1 MGKIIRPRLLK
12 GFRDFLPPQQQVRQE
27 LLRLLK
33 SVLVQ
38 YGFVPIDTP
47 LLEYSEILLGK
58 GGGETEKQI
67 YRFSDQ
73 GGRDVALRFDLT
85 IPLARYVAQHVSEL
99 HLPLRCYHIGKV
111 FRGENTQRGR
121 YREFMQFDFD
131 IVGSEDAVADFEILQ
146 LIVDLFAAID
156 MPVTIHLSHRDL
168 IPIFLAQCSPN
179 QVLLKHMVDLR
190 LIIDKLPK
198 IGLAQLRAQL
208 DELLPADERRHID
221 PLLEFITLG
230 IRHPSSEALHY
241 LNSILKDRSGNHQ
254 KWTALA
260 RYFESIFHWA
270 KSTHALEKLALSPHI
285 TRGLDYYTGLLFETF
300 ATQYPEV
307 GAICSGG
314 RYDNLASLYSTQQF
328 AGVGGSIGIDRL
340 LAFLFDTLQLSSTT
354 LPDLLII
361 MRDQRWREHY
371 IALSYNLRQRGIRC
385 ELYPQVAKLNRQL
398 QYAEHKGIDHSLNWH
413 GATASPYMELRNH
426 QHRISRYCKS
436 MESIVDLL
444 HLYRDLP
451 THYQWVYEHPTEM
464 LTLNTPSLP
473 SNAILSSSRW
483 QHLLQDISECQ
494 GAINLS
500 NGNS

>member
-1 MGKIIRPRLLK
+1 MGKIITPRLLK
-12 GFRDFLPPQQQVRQE
+12 GFRDLLPPQQQIRQE
-27 LLRLLK
+27 LLGLLK

-58 GGGETEKQI
+58 GGGETERQI

-99 HLPLRCYHIGKV
+99 QLPLRCYHIGKV

-131 IVGSEDAVADFEILQ
+131 IVGSEDAVADFEILR

-156 MPVTIHLSHRDL
+156 LSVVIHISHREL

-179 QVLLKHMVDLR
+179 QVLLNRIVDLR
-190 LIIDKLPK
+190 IIIDKLPK
-198 IGLAQLRAQL
+198 IGLPQVKAQLN
-208 DELLPADERRHID
+208 ELLPSDERRHID

-230 IRHPSSEALHY
+230 MHLPSSEALHY
-241 LNSILKDRSGNHQ
+241 LNTTLSNNHQ
-254 KWTALA
+254 KWSALA
-260 RYFESIFHWA
+260 AYFECIFHWA
-270 KSTHALEKLALSPHI
+270 KTTSSLEQLVLSPHI

-300 ATQYPEV
+300 VTQQSDI

-314 RYDNLASLYSTQQF
+314 RYDNLASLYSNQQF

-340 LAFLFDTLQLSSTT
+340 LTLPSTVLQLSPTT

-361 MRDQRWREHY
+361 MRDQRWRERS
-371 IALSYNLRQRGIRC
+371 ITLSHNLRQQNIRC
-385 ELYPQVAKLNRQL
+385 ELYPQVTKLNIQL
-398 QYAEHKGIDHSLNWH
+398 QYAEQKGIDHSLNWH
-413 GATASPYMELRNH
+413 ASSYMELRNH
-426 QHRISRYCKS
+426 QLRTSRYCS
-436 MESIVDLL
+436 SVESIVDLL
-444 HLYRDLP
+444 HLYRALP
-451 THYQWVYEHPTEM
+451 THYRLIYEYPPE
-464 LTLNTPSLP
+464 TLSRDMPPLP
-473 SNAILSSSRW
+473 SKAMLSLSRW
-483 QHLLQDISECQ
+483 QRLLQDISECQ
-494 GAINLS
+494 RAINSSHENL
-500 NGNS
+500 